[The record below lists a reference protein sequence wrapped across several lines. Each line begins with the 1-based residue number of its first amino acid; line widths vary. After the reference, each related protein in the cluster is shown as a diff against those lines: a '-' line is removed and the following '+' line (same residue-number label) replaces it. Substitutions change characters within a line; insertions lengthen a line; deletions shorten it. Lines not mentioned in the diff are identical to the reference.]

1 MLLQAHGIV
10 YFPPVKEIMI
20 GRPTKPTDQPVVQQT
35 VMMVLREVTLL
46 VSNLLLIYIK
56 ENKREKITVDWL
68 DVSTYFL

>member
-1 MLLQAHGIV
+1 
-10 YFPPVKEIMI
+10 MI

>member
-35 VMMVLREVTLL
+35 DMMVLREVTLL
-46 VSNLLLIYIK
+46 H
-56 ENKREKITVDWL
+56 KRE
-68 DVSTYFL
+68 